1 MKITSVIFG
10 LTGLLA
16 ATPALAQPAAATGSR
31 TTAAPGSGQTMTAP
45 DTKAFAPLANQQ
57 PRPVFTIFNMP
68 VVVWAPVQ
76 PHYSSRSNLDAAANP
91 TWLNGLNPM

>member
-1 MKITSVIFG
+1 MKKISVIIG
-10 LTGLLA
+10 LSTLLA
-16 ATPALAQPAAATGSR
+16 AAPALAQPAPATGSR
-31 TTAAPGSGQTMTAP
+31 TTAAPSAGQAMTAP
-45 DTKAFAPLANQQ
+45 DTKALAPLPNRQ

-68 VVVWAPVQ
+68 VVVWAPIQ

>member
-1 MKITSVIFG
+1 MKRTPVLFG
-10 LTGLLA
+10 LTALLGA
-16 ATPALAQPAAATGSR
+16 ASALAQPAPATGSR
-31 TTAAPGSGQTMTAP
+31 ATAAPGAGQTMTAP
-45 DTKAFAPLANQQ
+45 DTKALAPLANQQ

-68 VVVWAPVQ
+68 VVVWAPIQ